1 MLDIPKSYMVLNIYW
16 TINTY
21 RKKKIQITSAVCVA
35 GRGKPINYMSH
46 LQGWII
52 NFSSNSG
59 KSLVP
64 AIALSLIFYSTGLWR
79 CPVLSYYY
87 NHITYY
93 SRVHG
98 RKSPWRIPLYISLKC
113 NQLPNQKS
121 VLKTLQYMTGR
132 KIISHLLC
140 LNSQWTYAVAT
151 ALKQCYS
158 PLQH

>member
-1 MLDIPKSYMVLNIYW
+1 
-16 TINTY
+16 
-21 RKKKIQITSAVCVA
+21 
-35 GRGKPINYMSH
+35 MSH

-64 AIALSLIFYSTGLWR
+64 ATALSLIFYSTGLRR

-113 NQLPNQKS
+113 NPLPNQNQS
-121 VLKTLQYMTGR
+121 TENTAAHDWPEQNFSSALFELPVDICCSHCFKTMLQPSTTLIIQVWHSFYMAYPCFVEPILPNLGLT
-132 KIISHLLC
+132 
-140 LNSQWTYAVAT
+140 
-151 ALKQCYS
+151 
-158 PLQH
+158 